1 MCTIAILLDV
11 VAGAPLVVA
20 ANRDEIYARPSRP
33 PESLGDGIAGGV
45 DALSGG
51 TWLAIRRDGRFTAVT
66 NQRALAPVVPGLRS
80 RGLAVRELVAADD
93 PERYVA
99 ALDPTRYA
107 SMNLVWGDAGAVSIA
122 YVRRDG
128 AGRPGGAPGGRPV
141 GSIDIER
148 LPRGIHV
155 LCNDR
160 LGTDGF
166 PRGVRL
172 HDAIAAAPLAWPA
185 IVPALE
191 AALADHTRVGPSRID
206 RIRSA
211 AKQGSDSPCGED
223 PPCGDPSRI
232 DRIRSTAEQGSDS
245 PCGEGPPCGD
255 PPSHR
260 SSELARELTAVC
272 IHAPDY
278 GTRSSTIFAAG
289 RGELIAYL
297 HADGPPCTTPFT
309 DRRGLL

>member
-33 PESLGDGIAGGV
+33 PELLGDGIAGGV

-51 TWLAIRRDGRFTAVT
+51 TWLAIRRDGRFAAVT
-66 NQRALAPVVPGLRS
+66 NQRALAPVAPGLRS
-80 RGLAVRELVAADD
+80 RGLAVRALIAADD

-99 ALDPTRYA
+99 ALDPTHYA

-122 YVRRDG
+122 YARRDG
-128 AGRPGGAPGGRPV
+128 APGGTIA
-141 GSIDIER
+141 IER

-160 LGTDGF
+160 LGADGF

-185 IVPALE
+185 VVPALQ
-191 AALADHTRVGPSRID
+191 AALADHA
-206 RIRSA
+206 RS
-211 AKQGSDSPCGED
+211 D
-223 PPCGDPSRI
+223 P
-232 DRIRSTAEQGSDS
+232 
-245 PCGEGPPCGD
+245 
-255 PPSHR
+255 PPSHLPP
-260 SSELARELTAVC
+260 EIARELTAVC
-272 IHAPDY
+272 IHTPGY

-289 RGELIAYL
+289 RGEVIAYL
-297 HADGPPCTTPFT
+297 HADGPPCTTPFA
-309 DRRGLL
+309 DLRGLV